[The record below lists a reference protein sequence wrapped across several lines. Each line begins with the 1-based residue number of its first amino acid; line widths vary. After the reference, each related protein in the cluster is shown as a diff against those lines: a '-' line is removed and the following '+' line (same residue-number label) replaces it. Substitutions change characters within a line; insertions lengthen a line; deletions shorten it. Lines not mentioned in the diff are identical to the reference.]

1 LEDPK
6 GRKEKMAQRKQLT
19 WTELRVGLFVLV
31 GLSVL
36 AAGIFYV
43 TGAGTLGP
51 KYRLVTYLP
60 EVSGLANGA
69 PVRLDGFE
77 IGNVESIK
85 LAPRVPG
92 KPREKNK
99 NIEVVMRVG
108 KRYESDILTDSAASL
123 VTEGLLGNRYV
134 NISLGVTGVPLKDGQ
149 EVPGSEEKAMK
160 EVVERSADV
169 LANLQVLSENIQDL
183 ITGVK
188 QGKGSL
194 GKLLTDDQAYNHL
207 NSILAKG
214 DVMLT
219 NVQAGQG
226 TLGKLVA
233 SDEMYNKVDKG
244 LDSVNLILTD
254 VRSQKGTIGKLIYDP
269 SLYDEAKQAMTNGNA
284 MIGDVRAGKGTL
296 GKLATD
302 DALYNK
308 LKETSDNIAS
318 ASAKLND
325 NTTTVGKLFS
335 DPKLY
340 DGLTG
345 LTGDL
350 RLLVGEFRQNPKK
363 FLRIKIAAF

>member
-1 LEDPK
+1 
-6 GRKEKMAQRKQLT
+6 MAQRKQLT

-43 TGAGTLGP
+43 TGAGTIGP
-51 KYRLVTYLP
+51 KYRLITYLP

-69 PVRLDGFE
+69 PVRLDGVE
-77 IGNVESIK
+77 VGNVESIR
-85 LAPRVPG
+85 LAPRVAG
-92 KPREKNK
+92 KIRERNR

-108 KRYESDILTDSAASL
+108 KHYENDILTDSAASL

-134 NISLGVTGVPLKDGQ
+134 NISLGITGVPLKDGQ

-160 EVVERSADV
+160 EVVERSADM
-169 LANLQVLSENIQDL
+169 LGNLQALSENVQEL
-183 ITGVK
+183 INGVK
-188 QGKGSL
+188 AGKGSL

-207 NSILAKG
+207 NNLLSRGDAMLA
-214 DVMLT
+214 
-219 NVQAGQG
+219 NIQAGQG
-226 TLGKLVA
+226 SLGKLVA

-244 LDSVNLILTD
+244 LDNVNVILTD
-254 VRSQKGTIGKLIYDP
+254 VRSQKGTIGKLLYDP
-269 SLYDEAKQAMTNGNA
+269 SLYDEAKQAITNSNA
-284 MIGDVRAGKGTL
+284 VITDVRAGKGTL

-302 DALYNK
+302 DTLYTK
-308 LKETSDNIAS
+308 LKETSDNLAS
-318 ASAKLND
+318 ATAKLND

-340 DGLTG
+340 DSLTG

>member
-1 LEDPK
+1 
-6 GRKEKMAQRKQLT
+6 MAQRKQLT

-43 TGAGTLGP
+43 TGAGTIGP
-51 KYRLVTYLP
+51 KYRLITYLP
-60 EVSGLANGA
+60 EVSGLSNGA
-69 PVRLDGFE
+69 PVRLDGVE
-77 IGNVESIK
+77 VGNVESIR
-85 LAPRVPG
+85 LAPRIPG
-92 KPREKNK
+92 KVREKNR
-99 NIEVVMRVG
+99 NIEVVMRVS
-108 KRYESDILTDSAASL
+108 KQYEKDILTDSAASL

-134 NISLGVTGVPLKDGQ
+134 NLSLGITGVPLKDGQ
-149 EVPGSEEKAMK
+149 EVPGTEEKAMK
-160 EVVERSADV
+160 EVVERSAD
-169 LANLQVLSENIQDL
+169 LLGNLQALSENVQDL

-194 GKLLTDDQAYNHL
+194 GKILTDDQAYNHL
-207 NSILAKG
+207 NGILAKG
-214 DVMLT
+214 DAMLA

-226 TLGKLVA
+226 TIGKLMV

-244 LDSVNLILTD
+244 LDNVNVILTD
-254 VRSQKGTIGKLIYDP
+254 VRAQKGTIGKLLYDP
-269 SLYDEAKQAMTNGNA
+269 SLYDQAKLAMTNGNA
-284 MIGDVRAGKGTL
+284 MIGDIRAGKGTL

-302 DALYNK
+302 DTLYTK
-308 LKETSDNIAS
+308 LRETTENVAN

-340 DGLTG
+340 DSMTG

-350 RLLVGEFRQNPKK
+350 RLLIGDFRQNPKK
-363 FLRIKIAAF
+363 FLRIKLSVF

>member
-1 LEDPK
+1 
-6 GRKEKMAQRKQLT
+6 MAQRKQLT

-43 TGAGTLGP
+43 TGAGTIGP
-51 KYRLVTYLP
+51 KYRLITYLP

-69 PVRLDGFE
+69 PVRLDGVE
-77 IGNVESIK
+77 VGNVESIR
-85 LAPRVPG
+85 LAPRVAG
-92 KPREKNK
+92 KIREKNK
-99 NIEVVMRVG
+99 NIEIVMRVG
-108 KRYESDILTDSAASL
+108 KHYENDILTDSAASL

-134 NISLGVTGVPLKDGQ
+134 SISLGVTGVPLKDGQ

-183 ITGVK
+183 INGVK

-233 SDEMYNKVDKG
+233 SDEMYDKVDKG
-244 LDSVNLILTD
+244 LDSVNIILT
-254 VRSQKGTIGKLIYDP
+254 
-269 SLYDEAKQAMTNGNA
+269 
-284 MIGDVRAGKGTL
+284 DVRAGKGTL

-340 DGLTG
+340 DGLSG

-350 RLLVGEFRQNPKK
+350 RLLIGEFRQNPKK